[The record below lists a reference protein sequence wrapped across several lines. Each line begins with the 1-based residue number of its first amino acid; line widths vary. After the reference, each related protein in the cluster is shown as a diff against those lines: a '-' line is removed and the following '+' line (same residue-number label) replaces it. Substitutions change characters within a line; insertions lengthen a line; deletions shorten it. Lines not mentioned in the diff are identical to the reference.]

1 MTRAKVEEIGEIGE
15 TGETDETDENVE
27 EAGTGVGETGARV
40 DPVSIVLLRVKDE
53 TTVDVA
59 GGEESTIAPPMRKVI
74 KTTNL
79 RRKQVKKG

>member
-1 MTRAKVEEIGEIGE
+1 MIRAKVEEIGE

-27 EAGTGVGETGARV
+27 EAGTEVGETGARV
-40 DPVSIVLLRVKDE
+40 DPVSIVLQKVKDE
-53 TTVDVA
+53 TTADVA

-79 RRKQVKKG
+79 KRKQVKKG